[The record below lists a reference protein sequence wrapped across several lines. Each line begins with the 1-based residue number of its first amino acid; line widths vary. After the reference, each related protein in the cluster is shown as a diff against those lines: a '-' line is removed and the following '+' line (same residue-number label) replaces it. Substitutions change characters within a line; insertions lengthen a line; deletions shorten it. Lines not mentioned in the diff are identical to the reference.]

1 MTQKTAQIIFVIFNL
16 IAILAI
22 AYSAYDFISVSD
34 AVEKREDVVPFDSGT
49 YYLLL
54 MSLFWVLSIIQ
65 YAGLK
70 NKQASLLK
78 YGNQISVGWFL
89 FMLLLANLIPNYLS
103 NKLEDAGYI
112 KCVDPQEI
120 SRVAKG
126 ESNLYIKGS
135 CQ

>member
-16 IAILAI
+16 LAILAV
-22 AYSAYDFISVSD
+22 AYAAYDFISVSD
-34 AVEKREDVVPFDSGT
+34 AIEIGEKIVPFDSGT

-70 NKQASLLK
+70 NKHARLLK
-78 YGNQISVGWFL
+78 HGNQFLVGWFL

-112 KCVDPQEI
+112 ECVDPKEI
-120 SRVAKG
+120 SRVSKG
-126 ESNLYIKGS
+126 KSSLYIKGS
-135 CQ
+135 CE